1 MVAHLGLGN
10 QIDHR
15 LGSIGRSPLAKFG
28 YRTSRGAGDGEL
40 ILLRCLDQIPFGELD
55 LRAHG
60 DHGAVISGENQI
72 VSSSS

>member
-15 LGSIGRSPLAKFG
+15 LGSIGKNPLAKFG
-28 YRTSRGAGDGEL
+28 YQTSRGAGDGEL
-40 ILLRCLDQIPFGELD
+40 ILLRCLDQITFGALSLE
-55 LRAHG
+55 ACG